1 MNRAIHAE
9 TLKTRLDNDGQLT
22 GYLDEQIN
30 DCPTVRPDMNS
41 LVDEMYTDSL
51 VRGVWEDAEKGLDG
65 QTDMR
70 KKYLKRSLCTSM
82 IMQGAEGLVEAVDE
96 IYTAMRKGTHAEYDK
111 AVENYNDAWG
121 KIEATILSCAGYLQ
135 IDAEKILRERIEADR
150 AKLYKRRSHAA
161 AGD

>member
-30 DCPTVRPDMNS
+30 DCPSVRPDLNS
-41 LVDEMYTDSL
+41 LVDEVYTDSL
-51 VRGVWEDAEKGLDG
+51 VRGVWEDAEKGLTG

-70 KKYLKRSLCTSM
+70 RKYIKRSVCTSA
-82 IMQGAEGLVEAVDE
+82 IMQGAEGLVEAVDK
-96 IYTAMRKGTHAEYDK
+96 IYTAMRKGMHGEYDR

-121 KIEATILSCAGYLQ
+121 KLEATVLSCAGYLQ
-135 IDAEKILRERIEADR
+135 IDAKKSLR
-150 AKLYKRRSHAA
+150 KQMPGKRVKNASTRN
-161 AGD
+161 